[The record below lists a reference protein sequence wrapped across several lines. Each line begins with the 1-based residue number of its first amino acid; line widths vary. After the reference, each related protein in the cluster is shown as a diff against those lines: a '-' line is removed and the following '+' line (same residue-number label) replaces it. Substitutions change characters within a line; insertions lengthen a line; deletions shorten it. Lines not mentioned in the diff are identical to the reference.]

1 MESVGVRGGE
11 SCQSSEGLA
20 GAQTDL
26 PTHSLWNKCWSNA
39 TGRKPRARE
48 VGKASHPLR
57 LQPFLIRHLQLQNNL
72 RSLRFLST
80 CTLESYKQIL
90 CSRRRSSYLTA
101 LKKQKQTQQ
110 QQQRKLNRQ
119 IKSFLRLLVGLY
131 VGKLEMGE
139 RFSQAGLQFVLS
151 SDVFSLFHL
160 RGV

>member
-26 PTHSLWNKCWSNA
+26 PTHSLWSKCWSNA
-39 TGRKPRARE
+39 TGQKPRARE

-110 QQQRKLNRQ
+110 QRKLNRQ
-119 IKSFLRLLVGLY
+119 
-131 VGKLEMGE
+131 
-139 RFSQAGLQFVLS
+139 VLS
-151 SDVFSLFHL
+151 QVVGWPLCRQVGDGWALLSGRLAVCPVFRCVLIVSFE
-160 RGV
+160 GV